1 MQLAVFVI
9 RIWRPSLH
17 TTHSLENLDSRIPHI
32 LNAYVLGRAGGW
44 ESGSGGCAEMSAATR
59 KGGGVWS
66 SPITLF
72 CVWLW
77 THCQATG
84 TGLALGEQ
92 TGSASAWNYNPTT
105 HTMLWNQ
112 SIPPQQW
119 IVFVRVGTVLPLHGT
134 VQRHRA
140 DRPTVAACCAGRSP
154 IHREHGTR
162 YPSHYTTWLHYHR
175 TIYCMQWHG
184 AVEISSRSFLTLGDS
199 TINSLSL
206 SQNRLIPDNCLRISC
221 LIRLRFEL
229 YNTFW
234 RNIHHAYYSSVHYQ
248 L

>member
-1 MQLAVFVI
+1 MQVAVFVI
-9 RIWRPSLH
+9 RFWRPSLH
-17 TTHSLENLDSRIPHI
+17 IRWKFTFENSPI
-32 LNAYVLGRAGGW
+32 LNAYVLRRAGGW

-59 KGGGVWS
+59 KGGRVWS

-112 SIPPQQW
+112 SIPSQQW

-140 DRPTVAACCAGRSP
+140 DRPTVAACCRWSVPNTPWARHTLSV
-154 IHREHGTR
+154 
-162 YPSHYTTWLHYHR
+162 SLHYMIALSSDMILH
-175 TIYCMQWHG
+175 
-184 AVEISSRSFLTLGDS
+184 AVAW
-199 TINSLSL
+199 
-206 SQNRLIPDNCLRISC
+206 SC
-221 LIRLRFEL
+221 
-229 YNTFW
+229 
-234 RNIHHAYYSSVHYQ
+234 
-248 L
+248 